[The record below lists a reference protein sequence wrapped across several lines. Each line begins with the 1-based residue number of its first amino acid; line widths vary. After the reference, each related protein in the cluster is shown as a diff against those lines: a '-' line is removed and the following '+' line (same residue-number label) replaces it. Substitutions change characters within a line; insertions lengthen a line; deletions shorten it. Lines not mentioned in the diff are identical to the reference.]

1 MYLSIKPALSSSLLL
16 SSLSLL
22 VSCFVFAVAH
32 ENSERPVD
40 LMASITATEWKGRE
54 GKGREGKGREGERDT
69 ERGGQI

>member
-1 MYLSIKPALSSSLLL
+1 MISSFPSSSSLL
-16 SSLSLL
+16 LSLL

-54 GKGREGKGREGERDT
+54 GKGREGERDT